1 MLQHAIKEKMRFVG
15 TGISEEHGQ
24 KEFNL
29 DSATASGLE
38 QAVKSQVTMEIKH
51 VDNSPLPPNIR

>member
-1 MLQHAIKEKMRFVG
+1 MRFVG